1 MEQKRERIYSKDFD
15 PEALTIEEFTVVK
28 LMEEIV
34 EFDAEIKHKQK
45 CINSRMKMLH

>member
-15 PEALTIEEFTVVK
+15 PEALTMEEFTVVK

-34 EFDAEIKHKQK
+34 EFDAEIKHK
-45 CINSRMKMLH
+45 